1 MLYTIHNHT
10 APHDLETATHLGSRS
25 QYAQAQSWKSTAR
38 SRLFPGG
45 FNGREPSLDVAG
57 AATIAITQEVNLFAS
72 LRLIEWR
79 LMKNTGSEPD
89 NRTTARRRH

>member
-1 MLYTIHNHT
+1 MTWRLQRIWGVDHNT
-10 APHDLETATHLGSRS
+10 RKRNRGSRLL
-25 QYAQAQSWKSTAR
+25 AR
-38 SRLFPGG
+38 GFFPGS